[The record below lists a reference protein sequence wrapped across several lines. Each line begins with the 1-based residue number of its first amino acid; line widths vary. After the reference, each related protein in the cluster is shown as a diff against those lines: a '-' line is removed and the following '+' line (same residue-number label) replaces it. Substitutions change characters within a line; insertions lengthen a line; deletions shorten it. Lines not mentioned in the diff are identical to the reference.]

1 VALRA
6 AWPDRHLPAIMI
18 TGSSLGRPRGRSR
31 THDYHLLIKPVLPNK
46 LRAMI
51 AFKLL
56 AVRAA
61 VGMALVIA
69 APGLPASGL
78 LRLFGGV
85 LLATTLVMAML
96 PWRWH
101 QRFSAQR
108 VPRALSFLGLIG
120 GVSLAAGLGLLAAA
134 WQGLAR

>member
-1 VALRA
+1 MDAVRLVSVLAVAVFGLFLAGLGLMSWLSPAQVRRLLSGFA
-6 AWPDRHLPAIMI
+6 ATAGRHWLE
-18 TGSSLGRPRGRSR
+18 
-31 THDYHLLIKPVLPNK
+31 
-46 LRAMI
+46 
-51 AFKLL
+51 L